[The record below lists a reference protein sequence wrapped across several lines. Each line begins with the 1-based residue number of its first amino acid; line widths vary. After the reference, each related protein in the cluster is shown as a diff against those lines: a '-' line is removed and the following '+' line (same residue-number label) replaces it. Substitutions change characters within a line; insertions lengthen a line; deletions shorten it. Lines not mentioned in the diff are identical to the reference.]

1 MNRLGHNSLSSI
13 PSPGCGA
20 VLPETDSVGPSNQ
33 RRVVQTNAAPPQRA
47 KKERGGGTNISLQA
61 DSVLSDECTRRLIDE
76 WIVPMLVDEF
86 IQGLLVKQS
95 KEEV

>member
-1 MNRLGHNSLSSI
+1 MGRLGHNSL
-13 PSPGCGA
+13 PSVPPPGCSA
-20 VLPETDSVGPSNQ
+20 VLSETDSVGPSNQ
-33 RRVVQTNAAPPQRA
+33 PRVTPTNTAPAQRV
-47 KKERGGGTNISLQA
+47 KKEREGGTNISLHT

-86 IQGLLVKQS
+86 IQSVLVKQS

>member
-1 MNRLGHNSLSSI
+1 MNRLGHNSSPLT
-13 PSPGCGA
+13 PSTGRGA
-20 VLPETDSVGPSNQ
+20 VLSEIDSVGPSNL
-33 RRVVQTNAAPPQRA
+33 RKVDRETKAHAPRSQ
-47 KKERGGGTNISLQA
+47 KERRDGTNISLQA

-86 IQGLLVKQS
+86 MQSLLVKQS

>member
-1 MNRLGHNSLSSI
+1 
-13 PSPGCGA
+13 
-20 VLPETDSVGPSNQ
+20 V
-33 RRVVQTNAAPPQRA
+33 
-47 KKERGGGTNISLQA
+47 KKERGGGTNLSLQA

>member
-1 MNRLGHNSLSSI
+1 MNRRGHNSLSSI
-13 PSPGCGA
+13 PSPACGA

-33 RRVVQTNAAPPQRA
+33 RRVVPTNPAPAQRV